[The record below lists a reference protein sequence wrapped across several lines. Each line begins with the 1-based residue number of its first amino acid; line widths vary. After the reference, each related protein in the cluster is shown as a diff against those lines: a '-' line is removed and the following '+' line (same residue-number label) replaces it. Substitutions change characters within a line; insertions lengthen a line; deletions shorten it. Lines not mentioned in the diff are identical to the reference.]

1 MELWFRRTEVNI
13 IVNLFEIDNKYLSHP
28 NYPYLNHIKNI
39 ADSFDDDKHKIA
51 AKFHDFGKLC
61 NAFQTYINPKHPNKK
76 KTTHALIGA
85 LFFLAK
91 HNYKLDKNSLPI
103 FLSILKHHGNLEDV
117 NTLAY
122 DFSDCEDL
130 LYDNPKIIDKLNEI
144 ESIIG
149 SELNVN
155 LEKCCDCFDSD
166 DEEFVIEN
174 DLGTIDSYF
183 QIKEVF
189 SKLIFADKYEAIFKQ
204 RYKESK
210 FKNVKN
216 YITDLEKHLSR
227 KVNDLSAV
235 RNSARKEILEKFNQN
250 INKSIFIIEAPTGIG
265 KTFTALHLALE
276 IVKQKSKKRIITAL
290 PMTSIIDQT
299 FVEYSNI
306 FEQDVLLKYHHLTK
320 SKSYEINKEEE
331 KKEEEEYFKQKDS
344 YLTKSWAEDYV
355 IITTFNQI
363 LNLFYSNRN
372 RDLIKFWTLRNS
384 VIIMDEIQAIPRVLL
399 RDFAKTISFLSKHFN
414 IDFVLMSATIPEIK
428 NFLDTNITT
437 ELLDNKYYSLEFN
450 NRYALHFNHTID
462 SEENLLDEIERKYSY
477 GNSVLAVVNT
487 KSLALR
493 LFEKLSSG
501 KNKNNIFLLSSYFI
515 PKHRKEIIE
524 NISDQLK
531 NGNKPILISTQ
542 VIEAG
547 VDLDFDCGFREFS
560 PFYSIIQTAGRINR
574 ENRDEV
580 KESASLTIFPEIG
593 YSPYH
598 QNDLLKEDV
607 EKLLIKDV
615 RENKLLPLLKDYFKT
630 AIVRTQPDLLLV
642 NKMKNLE
649 FQEVIKIFNNNF
661 MKKIPYTT
669 QLFIEIE
676 KGLYESFFDQL
687 EFHYNSLKTKLLSLE
702 QKMEIKILIKDVY
715 KEIAQ
720 FVINVSKNDVNDFET
735 FYKESEMKV
744 CYYDDFKAF
753 YSYQTGWKRTNDNYE
768 SYIL

>member
-1 MELWFRRTEVNI
+1 MECWFKRVKVNI
-13 IVNLFEIDNKYLSHP
+13 IVNLFEIDNKYFSHP
-28 NYPYLNHIKNI
+28 FYPYRKHIQNI
-39 ADSFDDDKHKIA
+39 ADAFDDDEHKIA
-51 AKFHDFGKLC
+51 ANYHDLGKLC

-103 FLSILKHHGNLEDV
+103 FLSILKHHGSLEDV

-130 LYDNPKIIDKLNEI
+130 IYDNPNIKKKLCEI

-149 SELNVN
+149 SELNVK
-155 LEKCCDCFDSD
+155 LEKCCDYFDSE

-174 DLGTIDSYF
+174 GLGTIDSYF

-189 SKLIFADKYEAIFKQ
+189 SKLIFSDKYEAIFKQ

-210 FKNVKN
+210 LKNVKK
-216 YITDLEKHLSR
+216 YITDLESHLSR

-235 RNSARKEILEKFNQN
+235 RNSARKEIIEKFNKS
-250 INKSIFIIEAPTGIG
+250 INNSIFIIEAPTGIG

-276 IVKQKSKKRIITAL
+276 IVKQKNKNRIITAL

-306 FEQDVLLKYHHLTK
+306 FKQDILLKYYHLTK
-320 SKSYEINKEEE
+320 SKSYEINKDEE

-399 RDFAKTISFLSKHFN
+399 QDFAQTISFLSKHFN
-414 IDFVLMSATIPEIK
+414 IDFVLMSATVPEIK
-428 NFLDTNITT
+428 NFLDADITA

-450 NRYALHFNHTID
+450 NRYALHFNHSID
-462 SEENLLDEIERKYSY
+462 SEENLLVEIKKKHKEGK
-477 GNSVLAVVNT
+477 SVLTVVNT
-487 KSLALR
+487 KKLASH
-493 LFEKLSSG
+493 LFEKLLDDI
-501 KNKNNIFLLSSYFI
+501 NREYVFLLSSLFI
-515 PKHRKEIIE
+515 PKHRKEIIKK
-524 NISDQLK
+524 ISDKLK
-531 NGNKPILISTQ
+531 NDSKIILVSTQ

-547 VDLDFDCGFREFS
+547 VDLDFDSGFREFS

-574 ENRDEV
+574 EKRNEV

-630 AIVRTQPDLLLV
+630 AIDRTQPDLLLID
-642 NKMKNLE
+642 KMKNLE
-649 FQEVIKIFNNNF
+649 FQEVLKIFNNNF
-661 MKKIPYTT
+661 MKKFPYTT

-676 KGLYESFFDQL
+676 KGLYESFFEQL
-687 EFHYNSLKTKLLSLE
+687 EFHYHSLNTKLLSLE

-720 FVINVSKNDVNDFET
+720 FVINVPKNDVNDFES

-744 CYYDDFKAF
+744 CCYDDFKTV
-753 YSYQTGWKRTNDNYE
+753 SWWLVGWW
-768 SYIL
+768 